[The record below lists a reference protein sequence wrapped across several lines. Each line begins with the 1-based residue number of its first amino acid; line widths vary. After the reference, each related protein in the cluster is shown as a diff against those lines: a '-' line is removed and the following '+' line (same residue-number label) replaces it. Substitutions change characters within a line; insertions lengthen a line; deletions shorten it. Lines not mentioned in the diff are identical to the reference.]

1 MGTGGS
7 FLPSSP
13 LWLYVS
19 SPFQATLRIQILFR
33 SLLRFTP
40 SSRPISFFKKIN
52 NYIANFCTSLQN
64 SLLKLV
70 KIIESFVK
78 RLFRKKLFLSF
89 YWDQALDLL
98 VSVSYYIAAFT
109 PPTYQPGCLPGVLLP
124 YDMGYLI
131 LKRVS
136 RLDAF
141 SVYLNR
147 TPLPC
152 RAAGATTGAQLVRS
166 SRSSRTKDKPSQVS
180 YAHDG

>member
-7 FLPSSP
+7 SLPSSP
-13 LWLYVS
+13 LWLYILCFHSIHTFLLRKIYNYIAISYKRLLLFFFEPRKNHRNFCEKFSCTLSLFKRS
-19 SPFQATLRIQILFR
+19 SP
-33 SLLRFTP
+33 
-40 SSRPISFFKKIN
+40 RPISIGQLLH
-52 NYIANFCTSLQN
+52 YCIYTSDLSTLLSARGLQ
-64 SLLKLV
+64 
-70 KIIESFVK
+70 
-78 RLFRKKLFLSF
+78 
-89 YWDQALDLL
+89 
-98 VSVSYYIAAFT
+98 
-109 PPTYQPGCLPGVLLP
+109 
-124 YDMGYLI
+124 GYLI

-152 RAAGATTGAQLVRS
+152 HAAGATTGAQLVRS

>member
-7 FLPSSP
+7 SLPSSP
-13 LWLYVS
+13 LWLYILPKAVYIRFYVPRFFS
-19 SPFQATLRIQILFR
+19 KPLEQSPFT
-33 SLLRFTP
+33 
-40 SSRPISFFKKIN
+40 KIY
-52 NYIANFCTSLQN
+52 NYIANFTIFKKFLHITLFWARRNYRFFFIQC
-64 SLLKLV
+64 KDFIV
-70 KIIESFVK
+70 KA
-78 RLFRKKLFLSF
+78 FLS
-89 YWDQALDLL
+89 YQWDQAKRPISIGQLIHCCIYTSDL
-98 VSVSYYIAAFT
+98 ST
-109 PPTYQPGCLPGVLLP
+109 LLSARGLQ
-124 YDMGYLI
+124 GYLI

-152 RAAGATTGAQLVRS
+152 YAAGATTGAQLVRS